1 MIAKWH
7 CWAETGNPAS
17 PESGD
22 VQPPNLHAVLEAV
35 EMMLGFPAEQPEAFD
50 VGSLR
55 TTVKAA
61 HKLLAAALAQQTGSA
76 R

>member
-1 MIAKWH
+1 
-7 CWAETGNPAS
+7 
-17 PESGD
+17 
-22 VQPPNLHAVLEAV
+22 
-35 EMMLGFPAEQPEAFD
+35 MMLGFPAEQPEAFD